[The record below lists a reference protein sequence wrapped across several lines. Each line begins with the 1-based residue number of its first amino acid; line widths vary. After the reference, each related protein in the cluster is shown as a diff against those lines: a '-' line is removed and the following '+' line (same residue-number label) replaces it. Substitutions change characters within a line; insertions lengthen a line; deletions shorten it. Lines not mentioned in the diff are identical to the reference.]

1 MCSLEQTSHMA
12 SGLVQ
17 DLGRRCRPRGSA
29 APGYRPCH
37 TSAGSHQP
45 PLLQI
50 LSPAGI
56 WGVLCSGGQDSRIY
70 HHLSRGIMIFLPHW
84 DTAENRRITL
94 GWQELTG
101 LCTGSCMFALLVLV
115 REGLFSVGSRAVH
128 TQPGCRE
135 DVSFHLP
142 AAWLPSPSSLARG
155 MYLPRAPGEETQTKP
170 ERRGLSVACSCV
182 CQSPPPVPS
191 QQGDVL

>member
-17 DLGRRCRPRGSA
+17 DLGRRCPPRGSA

-142 AAWLPSPSSLARG
+142 AAWRGECIFPGPQGRKPRQSRRGEAFLLLVLVSANPPHQCPASREMYSSL
-155 MYLPRAPGEETQTKP
+155 
-170 ERRGLSVACSCV
+170 GLN
-182 CQSPPPVPS
+182 
-191 QQGDVL
+191 